1 MIKNVRVLSRK
12 GEEAFIDFI
21 VRVKAGSTDPAP
33 VETLGKSPF
42 SQEFSPYVEVPNEPP
57 SDVRMGIGKY
67 LFDLFEAND
76 IQRGEL
82 LSNPGMWSWL
92 ALIWFDKLC
101 QIGIDG
107 LRKPGEV
114 SRYVCSS
121 HYTDYYRHLIASS
134 WDIYSLHQDKS
145 RLFLWTPLY
154 LHNDFIEQLASR
166 QDIITNKPLIET
178 FDLLYWNVAKN
189 RPKRGVQGRNRPG
202 NFRRLLQF
210 IQQIELTYDLRAM
223 TKEEILDLLP
233 PEFNSWKA
241 GE

>member
-1 MIKNVRVLSRK
+1 MTSLRVISRK
-12 GEEAFIDFI
+12 GEEVFIDFI
-21 VRVKAGSTDPAP
+21 NQVKTGSIDPAP
-33 VETLGKSPF
+33 VAILGKSPF
-42 SQEFSPYVEVPNEPP
+42 SQEFSPYIEVADEPP
-57 SDVRMGIGKY
+57 SNCRIDIGKY
-67 LFDLFEAND
+67 LFNLFEAKG

-82 LSNPGMWSWL
+82 LNNPGMWSWL

-107 LRKPGEV
+107 LRKPGEI

-134 WDIYSLHQDKS
+134 WDIYSLYQEKS

-154 LHNDFIEQLASR
+154 LHNDFIEQLAGR
-166 QDIITNKPLIET
+166 QDIITNKPLIEA
-178 FDLLYWNVAKN
+178 FDLLYWNTAQN
-189 RPKRGVQGRNRPG
+189 RPKRGAQGRNRPG

-223 TKEEILDLLP
+223 SKEEIIGLLP
-233 PEFNSWKA
+233 AEFDSWKTG